1 MNSNWLE
8 RAECKGMS
16 PEIFFP
22 PQGGRAFSAE
32 ARAVCDRC
40 PVRAECLDAGLGETF
55 GIWGATSD
63 EDRRDIRRQ
72 RRLAVNRT
80 ERTSTCP

>member
-1 MNSNWLE
+1 
-8 RAECKGMS
+8 
-16 PEIFFP
+16 
-22 PQGGRAFSAE
+22 
-32 ARAVCDRC
+32 VCDRC